1 LFLQNPKN
9 WFFMTK
15 TTATHLEEH
24 SPQER
29 PLWLQIVLVSSIAS
43 IAMISMLPFLGIAK
57 LLGVDMSKLSGV
69 QFQFQPVPVL
79 FFFGYGATVVL
90 VIALA
95 QKYLHRHS
103 LNDLGFRPGFLIPI
117 IAGTI
122 FGIAIK
128 AVWLAMLLLSADE
141 YSFSNIVPTDLSLI
155 RYVLHYV
162 YFLIGFITLNSFIE
176 EFALRAYPF
185 ENLRK
190 RIHPV
195 ILAFASSL
203 VFTVGHFFANEFSI
217 PYSLALMSA
226 GLLYSCVY
234 FQTGSI
240 WAIVGVHNGANWFTF
255 TFFGS
260 SWKIGHIYETTI
272 SGTPQWIAEYS
283 SCIAYLLAIGV
294 SITLSRLGV
303 ISYFFGI
310 TKIELSS
317 GDSHQAS

>member
-1 LFLQNPKN
+1 
-9 WFFMTK
+9 MTD
-15 TTATHLEEH
+15 TTATHLGDH

-95 QKYLHRHS
+95 QKYLHRKS
-103 LNDLGFRPGFLIPI
+103 FKDLGFRPGFLFPI

-122 FGIAIK
+122 FGIATK

-141 YSFSNIVPTDLSLI
+141 YSFSNIVPTDLSMI
-155 RYVLHYV
+155 SYVLHYL

-176 EFALRAYPF
+176 EFSIRAYPF

-190 RIHPV
+190 KIHPV
-195 ILAFASSL
+195 ILAVASSL
-203 VFTVGHFFANEFSI
+203 VFTAGHFFANEFSF
-217 PYSLALMSA
+217 PYALALMSA

-240 WAIVGVHNGANWFTF
+240 WAIVGVHNGANWFTY

-260 SWKIGHIYETTI
+260 SWKIGHVYETTI

-283 SCIAYLLAIGV
+283 SCIAYLLATGV
-294 SITLSRLGV
+294 VFTLSRLGV
-303 ISYFFGI
+303 ISYFFGT

-317 GDSHQAS
+317 DDSHHAS

>member
-1 LFLQNPKN
+1 
-9 WFFMTK
+9 MTK
-15 TTATHLEEH
+15 TATSHRGDH
-24 SPQER
+24 SPPER
-29 PLWLQIVLVSSIAS
+29 PLWLQVVVVTTVALIA
-43 IAMISMLPFLGIAK
+43 IISMLPFLGIAK

-79 FFFGYGATVVL
+79 FFFCYGATVVL

-95 QKYLHRHS
+95 QKYLHRRS
-103 LNDLGFRPGFLIPI
+103 LKDLGFRPGFLIPI

-122 FGIAIK
+122 FGIATK

-141 YSFSNIVPTDLSLI
+141 YSFSNIVPTDISMI
-155 RYVLHYV
+155 SYALHYV

-176 EFALRAYPF
+176 EFSIRAYPF

-195 ILAFASSL
+195 ILAVASSL
-203 VFTVGHFFANEFSI
+203 VFTAGHFFANEFSI
-217 PYSLALMSA
+217 PYALALMSC
-226 GLLYSCVY
+226 GLLYSFVY

-240 WAIVGVHNGANWFTF
+240 WAVVGIHNGANWFTY

-294 SITLSRLGV
+294 AFTMSRLGV
-303 ISYFFGI
+303 IPYFFGT
-310 TKIELSS
+310 TKIERPPGGSL
-317 GDSHQAS
+317 

>member
-1 LFLQNPKN
+1 
-9 WFFMTK
+9 MTK
-15 TTATHLEEH
+15 TTATHLGDH
-24 SPQER
+24 SQQER

-69 QFQFQPVPVL
+69 QFQFQPGPVL
-79 FFFGYGATVVL
+79 LFFCYGATVVL

-95 QKYLHRHS
+95 QKYLHRRS
-103 LNDLGFRPGFLIPI
+103 LKDLGFRPGFLIPI
-117 IAGTI
+117 ITGTI
-122 FGIAIK
+122 FGIATK
-128 AVWLAMLLLSADE
+128 AAWLAMLLLSADE
-141 YSFSNIVPTDLSLI
+141 YSFSNIVPTDLSLL
-155 RYVLHYV
+155 RYILHYL

-176 EFALRAYPF
+176 EFSLRAYPF

-190 RIHPV
+190 RIHPA
-195 ILAFASSL
+195 ILAVASSL
-203 VFTVGHFFANEFSI
+203 VFTVGHFFVNEFSI
-217 PYSLALMSA
+217 PYALALMSA

-283 SCIAYLLAIGV
+283 SCIAYLLAIGAV
-294 SITLSRLGV
+294 FALSRLGV
-303 ISYFFGI
+303 VSYLFQNSQ
-310 TKIELSS
+310 IELSS
-317 GDSHQAS
+317 GDSHQTS

>member
-1 LFLQNPKN
+1 
-9 WFFMTK
+9 MTD
-15 TTATHLEEH
+15 TTATHLEDH

-29 PLWLQIVLVSSIAS
+29 PLWLQVILVTSIAL

-95 QKYLHRHS
+95 QKYLHRNS
-103 LNDLGFRPGFLIPI
+103 LKDLGFRPGFLLPI

-122 FGIAIK
+122 FGIATK

-141 YSFSNIVPTDLSLI
+141 YSFTNIVPTDLSMI
-155 RYVLHYV
+155 RYVLHYL

-176 EFALRAYPF
+176 EFSIRAYPF

-195 ILAFASSL
+195 ILAVASSL
-203 VFTVGHFFANEFSI
+203 VFTAGHFFANEFSI
-217 PYSLALMSA
+217 PYALALMSA
-226 GLLYSCVY
+226 GLLYSSVY
-234 FQTGSI
+234 IQTGSI

-260 SWKIGHIYETTI
+260 NWKIGHVYETTI
-272 SGTPQWIAEYS
+272 SGAPQWIAEFS
-283 SCIAYLLAIGV
+283 SSIAYFMAIGFV
-294 SITLSRLGV
+294 FTMSRLGV
-303 ISYFFGI
+303 ISYFFGT

>member
-1 LFLQNPKN
+1 
-9 WFFMTK
+9 MTD
-15 TTATHLEEH
+15 TTATHLGDH

-29 PLWLQIVLVSSIAS
+29 PLWLQVILVTSIAL

-57 LLGVDMSKLSGV
+57 LLGVDMTKLSGA

-95 QKYLHRHS
+95 QKYLHRRS
-103 LNDLGFRPGFLIPI
+103 LKDLGFRPGFLIPLI
-117 IAGTI
+117 TGTI
-122 FGIAIK
+122 FGIATK

-141 YSFSNIVPTDLSLI
+141 YSFSNIVPTDLSMI
-155 RYVLHYV
+155 SYVLHYL

-176 EFALRAYPF
+176 EFSIRAYPF

-195 ILAFASSL
+195 ILAVASSA
-203 VFTVGHFFANEFSI
+203 VFTVGHFLANEFSI
-217 PYSLALMSA
+217 PYALALMSA

-240 WAIVGVHNGANWFTF
+240 WAIIGLHNGANWFTF

-294 SITLSRLGV
+294 AFTLSRLGV
-303 ISYFFGI
+303 ISYLFG
-310 TKIELSS
+310 TSKIEYPS
-317 GDSHQAS
+317 GDSQQTS

>member
-1 LFLQNPKN
+1 
-9 WFFMTK
+9 MTK
-15 TTATHLEEH
+15 TTETHLGDH
-24 SPQER
+24 SPQDR
-29 PLWLQIVLVSSIAS
+29 PLWLQIVLVSSIALL
-43 IAMISMLPFLGIAK
+43 AMTSMLPFLGIAK

-79 FFFGYGATVVL
+79 FFFCYGATVVL

-95 QKYLHRHS
+95 QKYLHRRS
-103 LNDLGFRPGFLIPI
+103 WKDLGFRPGFFIPLIT
-117 IAGTI
+117 GTI
-122 FGIAIK
+122 LGIATK

-155 RYVLHYV
+155 SYVLHYL

-176 EFALRAYPF
+176 EFSIRAYPF

-195 ILAFASSL
+195 ILAVASSL
-203 VFTVGHFFANEFSI
+203 VFTVGHFLANEFSI
-217 PYSLALMSA
+217 PYALALISA

-234 FQTGSI
+234 LQTGSI
-240 WAIVGVHNGANWFTF
+240 WMIVGLHNGANWFTF

-260 SWKIGHIYETTI
+260 SWKIGHIYETNI
-272 SGTPQWIAEYS
+272 SGTPQWIVEYS

-294 SITLSRLGV
+294 ALTLSRLGV
-303 ISYFFGI
+303 TAYLFGS
-310 TKIELSS
+310 TKMELSS
-317 GDSHQAS
+317 VDSQQTS

>member
-1 LFLQNPKN
+1 
-9 WFFMTK
+9 MTK
-15 TTATHLEEH
+15 TTATHLGDH
-24 SPQER
+24 SQQER

-69 QFQFQPVPVL
+69 QFQFQPGPVL
-79 FFFGYGATVVL
+79 LFFCYGATVVL

-95 QKYLHRHS
+95 QKYLHRRS
-103 LNDLGFRPGFLIPI
+103 LKDLGFRPGFLIPI
-117 IAGTI
+117 ITGTI
-122 FGIAIK
+122 FGIATK
-128 AVWLAMLLLSADE
+128 AAWLAMLLLSADE
-141 YSFSNIVPTDLSLI
+141 YSFSNIVPTDLSLL
-155 RYVLHYV
+155 RYILHYL

-176 EFALRAYPF
+176 EFSLRAYPF

-195 ILAFASSL
+195 ILAVTSSL
-203 VFTVGHFFANEFSI
+203 VFTVGHFFVNEFSI
-217 PYSLALMSA
+217 PYALALMSA

-283 SCIAYLLAIGV
+283 SCIAYLLAIGAV
-294 SITLSRLGV
+294 FALSRLGV
-303 ISYFFGI
+303 VSYLFQNNQ
-310 TKIELSS
+310 IELSS
-317 GDSHQAS
+317 GDSHQTS

>member
-1 LFLQNPKN
+1 
-9 WFFMTK
+9 MTK
-15 TTATHLEEH
+15 TTATHLGDH
-24 SPQER
+24 SQQER

-69 QFQFQPVPVL
+69 QFQFQPGPVL
-79 FFFGYGATVVL
+79 LFFCYGATVVL

-95 QKYLHRHS
+95 QKYLHRRS
-103 LNDLGFRPGFLIPI
+103 LKDLGFRPGFLIPI
-117 IAGTI
+117 ITGTI
-122 FGIAIK
+122 FGIATK
-128 AVWLAMLLLSADE
+128 AAWLAMLLLSADE
-141 YSFSNIVPTDLSLI
+141 YSFSNIVPTDLSLL
-155 RYVLHYV
+155 RYILHYL

-176 EFALRAYPF
+176 EFSLRAYPF

-195 ILAFASSL
+195 ILAVTSSL
-203 VFTVGHFFANEFSI
+203 VFTVGHFFVNEFSI
-217 PYSLALMSA
+217 PYALALMSA

-283 SCIAYLLAIGV
+283 SCIAYLLAIGAV
-294 SITLSRLGV
+294 FALSRLGV
-303 ISYFFGI
+303 VSYLFQNSQ
-310 TKIELSS
+310 IELSS
-317 GDSHQAS
+317 GDSHQTS

>member
-1 LFLQNPKN
+1 
-9 WFFMTK
+9 MTK
-15 TTATHLEEH
+15 TTATHLGDH
-24 SPQER
+24 SQQER

-79 FFFGYGATVVL
+79 LFFCYGATVVL

-95 QKYLHRHS
+95 QKYLHRRS
-103 LNDLGFRPGFLIPI
+103 LKDLGFRPGFLIPI

-122 FGIAIK
+122 FGIATK
-128 AVWLAMLLLSADE
+128 AAWLAMLLLSADE
-141 YSFSNIVPTDLSLI
+141 YSFSNIVPADLSLL
-155 RYVLHYV
+155 RYVLHYL

-176 EFALRAYPF
+176 EFSLRAYPF

-190 RIHPV
+190 RIHPA
-195 ILAFASSL
+195 ILAVTSSL

-217 PYSLALMSA
+217 PYTLALMSA
-226 GLLYSCVY
+226 GLLYSYVY

-294 SITLSRLGV
+294 TFALSRLGV
-303 ISYFFGI
+303 ISYLFRNNQ
-310 TKIELSS
+310 IELSS
-317 GDSHQAS
+317 GDSHQT

>member
-1 LFLQNPKN
+1 
-9 WFFMTK
+9 MTK
-15 TTATHLEEH
+15 TTANHLGAD

-29 PLWLQIVLVSSIAS
+29 PLWLQVVLVPSIAA

-79 FFFGYGATVVL
+79 FFFCYGATVVL

-95 QKYLHRHS
+95 QKYLHRRS
-103 LNDLGFRPGFLIPI
+103 LKDLGFRPGFLIPL

-122 FGIAIK
+122 FGIATK

-141 YSFSNIVPTDLSLI
+141 YSFSNIVPSDISMI
-155 RYVLHYV
+155 SYVLHYL

-176 EFALRAYPF
+176 EFSIRAYPF

-195 ILAFASSL
+195 ILAVASSL
-203 VFTVGHFFANEFSI
+203 VFTVGHFLANEFSA
-217 PYSLALMSA
+217 PYAFALMSA

-240 WAIVGVHNGANWFTF
+240 WAVVGIHNGVNWFTY

-283 SCIAYLLAIGV
+283 SCLAYLLAIGV
-294 SITLSRLGV
+294 AFTLSRLGV
-303 ISYFFGI
+303 ISYFFG
-310 TKIELSS
+310 TAKTELSS
-317 GDSHQAS
+317 GDSQQAS

>member
-1 LFLQNPKN
+1 
-9 WFFMTK
+9 MTD
-15 TTATHLEEH
+15 TTATHLGDR

-29 PLWLQIVLVSSIAS
+29 PLWLHVVLVTSIAMV
-43 IAMISMLPFLGIAK
+43 AMISMLPFLGIAK
-57 LLGVDMSKLSGV
+57 LLGVDMSKLSGA

-79 FFFGYGATVVL
+79 FFFCYGATVVL

-95 QKYLHRHS
+95 QKYLHRRS
-103 LNDLGFRPGFLIPI
+103 LKDLGFRPGFLIPLI
-117 IAGTI
+117 TGTI
-122 FGIAIK
+122 FGIATK
-128 AVWLAMLLLSADE
+128 ALWLAMLLLSADE
-141 YSFSNIVPTDLSLI
+141 YSFTNIVPTDLSMI
-155 RYVLHYV
+155 SYVLHYL

-176 EFALRAYPF
+176 EFSIRAYPF

-195 ILAFASSL
+195 ILAVASSV
-203 VFTVGHFFANEFSI
+203 VFTAGHFLANEFSI
-217 PYSLALMSA
+217 PYALALMSA

-240 WAIVGVHNGANWFTF
+240 WAVVGLHNGANWFTF

-294 SITLSRLGV
+294 AFALSRLGV
-303 ISYFFGI
+303 ISCFFG
-310 TKIELSS
+310 TSKIEYPS
-317 GDSHQAS
+317 GDSQQTS